1 MSKLEE
7 IIKKDLLMNKKE
19 KRTVTVNVDEDQI
32 EKLDK
37 IAKQFSIINNG
48 KNFSRKYLVHMAIE
62 AYIEEATKILKT
74 NFNVNLAH
82 KSELN
87 IIDEPDLVLYPR
99 KHRWI

>member
-19 KRTVTVNVDEDQI
+19 KRTVTVNVDEEQI
-32 EKLDK
+32 DKLDK

-62 AYIEEATKILKT
+62 GYIEEATRILKS
-74 NFNVNLAH
+74 NFNVNLTD
-82 KSELN
+82 EEQLN
-87 IIDEPDLVLYPR
+87 IVDESDLVLYPR
-99 KHRWI
+99 EHRRF